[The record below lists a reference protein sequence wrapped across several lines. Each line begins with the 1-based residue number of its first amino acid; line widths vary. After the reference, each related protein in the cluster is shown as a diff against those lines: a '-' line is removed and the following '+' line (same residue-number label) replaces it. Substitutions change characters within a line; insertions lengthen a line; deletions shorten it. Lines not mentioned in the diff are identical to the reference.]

1 MPRAV
6 VMLSFLLAPLALHGC
21 GAVFEAW
28 SEGPPAQRAVGKGV
42 HTVHKGDTLY
52 AIAWLHGLDYR
63 RLAEWND
70 IAAPGYLIHPG
81 RSLRLAPPADHRRAV
96 PKKADKAQAG
106 GADNKPDKRAAARA
120 QAAPAAWKW
129 PLGSPRAKPRA
140 TKVGSGR
147 GLLIR
152 GRPGQTVHSA
162 AAGRV
167 VYSGFGLKHYRG
179 LVIIHHSGDFFSAY
193 GGNDRLLVGEGDAVG
208 AAQPIAQLAEG
219 RGAGGEAALYFEI
232 RRRNRTVNPLR
243 YLPAL

>member
-1 MPRAV
+1 MPRV
-6 VMLSFLLAPLALHGC
+6 LPVLPFLLALHGC
-21 GAVFEAW
+21 GVAFEPWA
-28 SEGPPAQRAVGKGV
+28 GTPPARQSVGKGV

-63 RLAEWND
+63 QLAEWND

-81 RSLRLAPPADHRRAV
+81 QSLRLAPPADHRRAAAKKANKTKA
-96 PKKADKAQAG
+96 KKADSKSNNKAAS
-106 GADNKPDKRAAARA
+106 RA

-140 TKVGSGR
+140 TRVGSGR

-193 GGNDRLLVGEGDAVG
+193 GGNDRLLVAEGDAVG

>member
-1 MPRAV
+1 MPRV
-6 VMLSFLLAPLALHGC
+6 LSVWPLLLALHGC
-21 GAVFEAW
+21 GVAFEPWA
-28 SEGPPAQRAVGKGV
+28 EAPPARQSVGKGV

-81 RSLRLAPPADHRRAV
+81 QSLRLAPPADHRRAAAKKTNRANKPK
-96 PKKADKAQAG
+96 PKKADKA
-106 GADNKPDKRAAARA
+106 DNKAAPRA

-179 LVIIHHSGDFFSAY
+179 LVIIHHAGDFFSAY
-193 GGNDRLLVGEGDAVG
+193 GGNDRLLVAEGDAVG

>member
-1 MPRAV
+1 MPRV
-6 VMLSFLLAPLALHGC
+6 LPLLPFLLALHGC

-70 IAAPGYLIHPG
+70 IAAPRYLIRPG
-81 RSLRLAPPADHRRAV
+81 QSLRLAPPADHRRAAAKKANKAKA
-96 PKKADKAQAG
+96 KKADT
-106 GADNKPDKRAAARA
+106 DNKANRGAAPRA

-179 LVIIHHSGDFFSAY
+179 LVIIHHAGDFFSAY
-193 GGNDRLLVGEGDAVG
+193 GGNGRLLVAEGDAVG

-219 RGAGGEAALYFEI
+219 RAGGGAAALYFEI